1 MESSAIEVS
10 VSRAILD
17 SYHSQLKESLVSDV
31 IIAGAGPAGMIAG
44 YLLAKAGRSV
54 TIIEKRLSPG
64 GGIWGGGAAMSK
76 VVIQDSAVGIFKELG
91 VRYKPACDGL
101 YVADAIELACTLCSS
116 ALKAGAR
123 MLNLHDVE
131 DVCLQGGRVTGAV
144 VNRSVLHEMFPID
157 PLIFRSDAIIDST
170 GHEAAVVQ
178 TLRKRGILSIP
189 EGSRP
194 DGTVF
199 GEDPMDIEAGERF
212 VVEKA
217 GEIYPGLYVAGMTVC
232 TCYGGPRMGP
242 IFGGMLLS
250 GKKVAEMILRGEA
263 GQ

>member
-1 MESSAIEVS
+1 MKNSDIEVD

-31 IIAGAGPAGMIAG
+31 IIAGAGPAGMMAG
-44 YLLAKAGRSV
+44 YLLAKAQRSV
-54 TIIEKRLSPG
+54 TIVEKRLSPG
-64 GGIWGGGAAMSK
+64 GGIWGGGATMSK
-76 VVIQDSAVGIFKELG
+76 VVIQDTALDLIKELG
-91 VRYKPACDGL
+91 IRYEAASGGL
-101 YVADAIELACTLCSS
+101 YVVDAIELACTLCSS

-131 DVCLQGGRVTGAV
+131 DVCLHDGRVTGAV

-157 PLIFRSDAIIDST
+157 PIIFRSDVIIDST

-178 TLRKRGILSIP
+178 TLRKRGILTIQ
-189 EGSRP
+189 EGIRP
-194 DGTVF
+194 DGTAF

-212 VVEKA
+212 VVSNA
-217 GEIYPGLYVAGMTVC
+217 GQIFPGLSVAGMSVC

-250 GKKVAEMILRGEA
+250 GKKVAEMILSA
-263 GQ
+263 YAT

>member
-1 MESSAIEVS
+1 MVKNGGIEIS

-17 SYHSQLKESLVSDV
+17 SYYEQLRGCLTSDV
-31 IIAGAGPAGMIAG
+31 VIAGAGPSGLMAA
-44 YLLAKAGRSV
+44 YLLARAGRKV
-54 TIIEKRLSPG
+54 TVVEKRLSPG

-76 VVIQDSAVGIFKELG
+76 VVIQESAVEVFKELG
-91 VRYKPACDGL
+91 VRYEPANGGL

-131 DVCLQGGRVTGAV
+131 DVCLQDGRVTGAV
-144 VNRSVLHEMFPID
+144 VNRSVLDEMFPID
-157 PLIFRSDAIIDST
+157 PIVFRSDVIIDST
-170 GHEAAVVQ
+170 GHDAAVVQ
-178 TLRKRGILSIP
+178 TLRKRGFLSIP
-189 EGSRP
+189 EGPRP

-199 GEDPMDIEAGERF
+199 GEDPMDVEAGERF

-217 GEIYPGLYVAGMTVC
+217 GEIYPGLYVAGMSVC

-250 GKKVAEMILRGEA
+250 GRKVAEMILSR
-263 GQ
+263 

>member
-1 MESSAIEVS
+1 VRNSAIEVS

-17 SYHSQLKESLVSDV
+17 SYYSQLKHSLVSDV
-31 IIAGAGPAGMIAG
+31 IIVGAGPAGMTAS

-54 TIIEKRLSPG
+54 TVVEKRLSPG

-76 VVIQDSAVGIFKELG
+76 VVIQDTAVDLFTELG
-91 VRYKPACDGL
+91 IRYEPASAGL

-157 PLIFRSDAIIDST
+157 PVVFQSDSIIDAT
-170 GHEAAVVQ
+170 GHEAAVVE

-199 GEDPMDIEAGERF
+199 GEGPMDVEAGERF

-217 GEIYPGLYVAGMTVC
+217 GEIYPGLYVAGMSVC

-250 GKKVAEMILRGEA
+250 GKKVAEMILSE
-263 GQ
+263 

>member
-1 MESSAIEVS
+1 VRNGGIEVS

-17 SYHSQLKESLVSDV
+17 SYYSQLKQSLVSDV
-31 IIAGAGPAGMIAG
+31 IIAGAGPAGMTAG

-54 TIIEKRLSPG
+54 TIFEKRLSPG

-76 VVIQDSAVGIFKELG
+76 VVIQDTVVELFQELG
-91 VRYKPACDGL
+91 IRCDPASDDL
-101 YVADAIELACTLCSS
+101 FVADAIELACTLCSS

-123 MLNLHDVE
+123 MLNLHDLE

-157 PLIFRSDAIIDST
+157 PIVFRSDSIIDAT
-170 GHEAAVVQ
+170 GHEAAVVE

-199 GEDPMDIEAGERF
+199 GEDPMDVEAGERF
-212 VVEKA
+212 VVDKA
-217 GEIYPGLYVAGMTVC
+217 GEIYPGLYVAGMSVC
-232 TCYGGPRMGP
+232 TCHGGPRMGP

-250 GKKVAEMILRGEA
+250 GKKVAEMILSE
-263 GQ
+263 